1 MGLFDLFKKKKEPRL
16 DQELMA
22 GLAAAGYGTGNSGTD
37 QDKLPNGYGR
47 FGFDLTNPIP
57 VKGIVA
63 GYAYLDRLL
72 TSDGAKVHYDR
83 IGSFGADVSDH
94 PIDGYKVTAPTGIGE
109 VTIYISPYNKK
120 TSNHAP
126 EGFRLTPH

>member
-22 GLAAAGYGTGNSGTD
+22 GLAAAGYGTGNTGTD
-37 QDKLPNGYGR
+37 QDQLPNGYGR

-57 VKGIVA
+57 AKGIVA

-72 TSDGAKVHYDR
+72 TLDGAKVHYDR
-83 IGSFGADVSDH
+83 IGSFGADVSEH
-94 PIDGYKVTAPTGIGE
+94 PIDGYKVTAPTGAGE

-120 TSNHAP
+120 TSNLAP